1 MTQKELRELQDAH
14 IRQANEFLNVRP
26 RTQALTTA
34 ASHLSSPARVQV
46 NTALVR
52 IVLKH
57 FKWDVEKLLQQW
69 MEEGKDNVFKKAGVQ
84 LNEEDEAPAED
95 KPQLPAKDATVKD
108 CEICYG
114 EISPDEVP
122 AQYFTSGPSGSGLAN
137 A

>member
-1 MTQKELRELQDAH
+1 
-14 IRQANEFLNVRP
+14 
-26 RTQALTTA
+26 
-34 ASHLSSPARVQV
+34 VQV

-84 LNEEDEAPAED
+84 LHEEDEAPTED
-95 KPQLPAKDATVKD
+95 KPQPPAKDPTVKD

-122 AQYFTSGPSGSGLAN
+122 AQYFTSADRTLFGEQLG
-137 A
+137 

>member
-1 MTQKELRELQDAH
+1 
-14 IRQANEFLNVRP
+14 
-26 RTQALTTA
+26 
-34 ASHLSSPARVQV
+34 VQV

-122 AQYFTSGPSGSGLAN
+122 AQYFTSPDREQLAN
-137 A
+137 AQRW